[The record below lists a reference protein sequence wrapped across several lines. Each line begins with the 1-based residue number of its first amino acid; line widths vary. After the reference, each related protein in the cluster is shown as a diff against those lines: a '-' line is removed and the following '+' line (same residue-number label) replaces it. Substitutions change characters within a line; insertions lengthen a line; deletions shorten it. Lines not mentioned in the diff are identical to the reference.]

1 MTAKKTTRRDGVNP
15 TGGAHQTDTTDRVSG
30 SDESTIIDYLE
41 TETPRSI
48 DQIAGKCRLP
58 RAYLRALLRDLAAAG
73 RIEYTDN
80 FANVWL
86 PDGGRNE

>member
-1 MTAKKTTRRDGVNP
+1 MTAKKTTRRDRVNP